1 MRNNDKAQLHKVNRL
16 GVMGGTFDPIHNAHL
31 VLAETALYTF
41 SLDKVVFIPS
51 RRPPHKESQ
60 AELDAEHRAVMT
72 ELAIAREPR
81 FFLSRTELDRDGY
94 SYAYDTL
101 VYLRSLLPKDA
112 QIYFITGA
120 DAILDVSTWYRAAD
134 LPEICRFIAA
144 VRPGYDLQGLQQL
157 PLIWQQIVD
166 RMQIPML
173 EISSTDL
180 RRRIQTG
187 APIRYLVPEP
197 VEDYIYKHGLYQE
210 QEGSSIPMPWDRN
223 SLRERVQAVL
233 SPKRFIHSVAVAEL
247 SERWAHRWSL
257 DADRAYIAGLL
268 HDIAREQTAEELL
281 ELAVLFGI
289 PVDPVIQSS
298 PIILH
303 AEVAAHLVKWEW
315 GVDDPD
321 ILEAIARHTIPEATM
336 KPLAKLVYLA
346 DICEPNRRWW
356 PGREKLLDLCEEDLD
371 RAMVFAIEQTIEY
384 LQEKGQTPHPHTM
397 QVLEDFRRL
406 VGATASPKDTVSA
419 RINGGML

>member
-1 MRNNDKAQLHKVNRL
+1 MRNTDKAQLQKVTRL

-31 VLAETALYTF
+31 ALAEAALYTF

-60 AELDAEHRAVMT
+60 AELDAEHRAIMT

-81 FFLSRTELDRDGY
+81 FFLSRTELERGGY

-101 VYLRSLLPKDA
+101 VYLRSLLPEGS

-120 DAILDVSTWYRAAD
+120 DAILDVTSWYRAAD
-134 LPEICRFIAA
+134 LPELCRFITA
-144 VRPGYDLQGLQQL
+144 VRPGYDLRGLEQL
-157 PLIWQQIVD
+157 PPAWRQVVD
-166 RMQIPML
+166 RMDIPML

-180 RRRIQTG
+180 RRRVQAG

-197 VEDYIYKHGLYQE
+197 VEDYSYKYGLYQE
-210 QEGSSIPMPWDRN
+210 TPGACRPTPWDRN
-223 SLRERVQAVL
+223 GLRERVQVLL

-247 SERWAHRWSL
+247 SERWAQRWAL
-257 DADRAYIAGLL
+257 DRDRAYIAGLL
-268 HDIAREQTAEELL
+268 HDIAREQSPEELL
-281 ELAVLFGI
+281 ESAVLFGI
-289 PVDPVIQSS
+289 RVDPVIQDS

-303 AEVAAHLVKWEW
+303 AEVAAHLAKWEW
-315 GVDDPD
+315 GVNDPD
-321 ILEAIARHTIPEATM
+321 ILEAIARHTIPEANM
-336 KPLAKLVYLA
+336 GPLAKLVYLA

-356 PGREKLLDLCEEDLD
+356 PGREVLLDLCERDLD
-371 RAMVFAIEQTIEY
+371 RAMVFAIEQSIEY

-406 VGATASPKDTVSA
+406 VGPAA
-419 RINGGML
+419 RLE